1 MRVSRPLIVWFAI
14 LNWKSSDLWLLMNKL
29 MWLNPVLAKLLT
41 LRVIKNSL
49 RRTRDIKMFQRKEIL
64 RHVRSLS
71 VLRKIRAS

>member
-1 MRVSRPLIVWFAI
+1 
-14 LNWKSSDLWLLMNKL
+14 

-49 RRTRDIKMFQRKEIL
+49 RRTGDIKMFQRKEIL

-71 VLRKIRAS
+71 VLRKIRASWNVIIVAIKVTLLVSVLRQSRFRPY